1 MNSHHNHYL
10 CTLIPSNLLPEQVEQ
25 AADSQALPTIVV
37 TATNANAARG
47 RSGAVCVGCGM
58 SAPRNEREAYA
69 ELLRAWRI
77 RRQHIEAERAE
88 KAGHIVLCLWATV
101 VIVLLAALFTA

>member
-47 RSGAVCVGCGM
+47 RAYRATGLAVHDVARVA
-58 SAPRNEREAYA
+58 APKSTETEAA
-69 ELLRAWRI
+69 
-77 RRQHIEAERAE
+77 
-88 KAGHIVLCLWATV
+88 
-101 VIVLLAALFTA
+101 